1 MFDNNPIT
9 KLLKDQEDEIK
20 QSNPSL
26 LSTPEQSPTKLMEK
40 FDETQN
46 PIYKEAAKSNY
57 KGLMSKFG
65 MGAVGIAAMATPTG
79 RREIVEHA
87 APIVGKAI
95 KEAAPLMFQGFKDIS
110 STVLEKLTGRSTVSK
125 QFIEDTLKQ
134 AGVRAADADMVRKE
148 LAVYGSDKID
158 VTDFAQRV
166 KDNQILPVEAH
177 GVDRPKYENVNLPEE
192 IRGDVTNYQESI
204 YQSPVKTMAGDTH
217 FDQSGTPNYFAH
229 TRTEDVGAFPIGI
242 IGSSDYAPNGT
253 RRVLEIQ
260 SDLFQKGNLDREK
273 YVPVDLKVGTTVKV
287 PRANGQ
293 FTEEVYLGRPFDGE
307 YVSLTDKETYKKV
320 LDGTYELRN
329 GHVVNPEHPQFP
341 VNSNSMTYRAFE
353 EARTES
359 SGRVAELAKLKP
371 YENTWHERIARE
383 EIKRAGADNM
393 TKLQFPTGETAMQ
406 IEGLGGGAETHG
418 WTPLSRLSDEH
429 ILGGTA
435 TLKPDELT
443 PGLEIKRVGVH
454 GNWFVTDVIGD
465 GRFRAVPEYV
475 WKTAKENGTDNF
487 GSHQEMFDISDRTD
501 KDNPIYKF
509 YESELAKFLK
519 SKFNAKRVVDD
530 NGVSWFE
537 VDVKPYKDQPVL
549 AHGAVPANILATGA
563 AATAG
568 IASIFA
574 GLDKAA
580 EKNKETYVKK
590 EVTPSEKQAVE
601 KERKEKEFLSL
612 VDKTTKAIAE
622 TETGGVKTDR
632 YLFARDSGN
641 KELGQALGKYQI
653 TEGELQ
659 TYEKR
664 FLEAD
669 VTPHEFL
676 TSPELQDTYMKNKV
690 AYYLKQGYT
699 PTEVYDIHYNGIR
712 KAGEP
717 GSGVLQDPEIAGRF
731 DKLFTQA
738 K

>member
-148 LAVYGSDKID
+148 LAVYGADKID

-166 KDNQILPVEAH
+166 KDNQILPIEIGSQRSGRDNAAFE
-177 GVDRPKYENVNLPEE
+177 YVNLPEE
-192 IRGDVTNYQESI
+192 QRGGVADYHENI
-204 YQSPVKTMAGDTH
+204 YTSPVKNRAGNKH
-217 FDQSGTPNYFAH
+217 GFDEVDNYFAH
-229 TRTEDVGAFPIGI
+229 TRTENLGDAMKGLSPIG
-242 IGSSDYAPNGT
+242 GYYPNGT

-260 SDLFQKGNLDREK
+260 SDLFQKGGLEKEASISRKSRILNEKGEEGLRKELENLGFSGSELEDSVKQAHTE
-273 YVPVDLKVGTTVKV
+273 LKRSKQ
-287 PRANGQ
+287 RLD
-293 FTEEVYLGRPFDGE
+293 EV
-307 YVSLTDKETYKKV
+307 
-320 LDGTYELRN
+320 
-329 GHVVNPEHPQFP
+329 
-341 VNSNSMTYRAFE
+341 
-353 EARTES
+353 
-359 SGRVAELAKLKP
+359 AKLKP
-371 YENTWHERIARE
+371 YENTWYERIARE
-383 EIKRAGADNM
+383 EVKRAALDNM
-393 TKLQFPTGETAMQ
+393 TKLQFPTGETAMK
-406 IEGLGGGAETHG
+406 IEGLGENVNQWVSGHGGEGLHPTRIDDLTVGKMLERAGGGAG
-418 WTPLSRLSDEH
+418 DKW
-429 ILGGTA
+429 
-435 TLKPDELT
+435 
-443 PGLEIKRVGVH
+443 V
-454 GNWFVTDVIGD
+454 VTDVVSEGK
-465 GRFRAVPEYV
+465 FRAVPEKVQKAIDAWSILEDTTTGGDKV
-475 WKTAKENGTDNF
+475 WLAKNSQTGEVVSGSTKEYAQRIIDVQKENALK
-487 GSHQEMFDISDRTD
+487 SSVEQFDISGRID

-519 SKFNAKRVVDD
+519 NKFNAKQVVDD
-530 NGVSWFE
+530 KGVSWYE

-580 EKNKETYVKK
+580 EKNKETYIKK
-590 EVTPSEKQAVE
+590 EVTPSEKQAIE

-717 GSGVLQDPEIAGRF
+717 GSGMLQDPEIAGRF
-731 DKLFTQA
+731 HKLFTQA